1 MDVSAESLMT
11 LTAVLREGTF
21 EAAAASLH
29 VTPSA
34 VSQRIKALEHSVG
47 RILVRRVKPV
57 TATPDGEILARL
69 GEQWSLLVAEA
80 QGELTG
86 IAHGPAGVAQV
97 TDPRRLPRVS
107 IQIACNADSL
117 ATWFLPVIAE
127 YHDAHPVD
135 IDLHRDDE
143 SVTTALLR
151 AGDVVG
157 AVTSDPVVVRGCETV
172 ELGSLRYFPVASSA
186 FIERWLPNGARARD
200 LRFAPMVMFDHNDH
214 LQLKALNHLVPEP
227 VSPPIT
233 YIPAAAEYRR
243 AIQAGI
249 GWGAVPEVEIDDVHT
264 GAGLVRLSRKPVDI
278 PLYWQYWKLRSPL
291 VTALTDIVVAH
302 ARAELVPP
310 RRGTPPVPGIARR

>member
-86 IAHGPAGVAQV
+86 IAHEP
-97 TDPRRLPRVS
+97 DLDRRRLPRVS

-127 YHDAHPVD
+127 FHDAHPVD

-157 AVTSDPVVVRGCETV
+157 VVTSDPVVVRGCETV
-172 ELGSLRYFPVASSA
+172 ELGSLRYFPVATSA
-186 FIERWLPNGARARD
+186 FIEHWLPDGARARD
-200 LRFAPMVMFDHNDH
+200 MRYAPMVMFDHNDH
-214 LQLKALNHLVPEP
+214 LQLKALNHLVSEP
-227 VSPPIT
+227 ISPPVT

-249 GWGAVPEVEIDDVHT
+249 GWGAVPEVEIADTHI
-264 GAGLVRLSRKPVDI
+264 GAGLVPLSRKPLDI

>member
-1 MDVSAESLMT
+1 MDVSAESLVT

-57 TATPDGEILARL
+57 TATPDGEVLARL

-80 QGELTG
+80 RGELTG
-86 IAHGPAGVAQV
+86 IVHDADL
-97 TDPRRLPRVS
+97 DPRKLPRVTLHV
-107 IQIACNADSL
+107 ACNADSL

-127 YHDAHPVD
+127 FHAAHQVNL
-135 IDLHRDDE
+135 DLHRDDE

-157 AVTSDPVVVRGCETV
+157 AVTSEPTVVRGCGTV
-172 ELGSLRYFPVASSA
+172 QLGSLRYFPVATAS
-186 FIERWLPNGARARD
+186 FIERWLPNGVRARD
-200 LRFAPMVMFDHNDH
+200 MQYAPMVMFDHNDH

-227 VSPPIT
+227 ISPPVT

-243 AIQAGI
+243 AVQAGI
-249 GWGAVPEVEIDDVHT
+249 GWGAVPEVEMDDSHT
-264 GAGLVRLSRKPVDI
+264 GVDLVPLSRRPIDV
-278 PLYWQYWKLRSPL
+278 PLYWQYWRLRSPL
-291 VTALTDIVVAH
+291 VTALTEIVVEH
-302 ARAELVPP
+302 ARSGLVPP
-310 RRGTPPVPGIARR
+310 RRSTPPVPSSSR

>member
-21 EAAAASLH
+21 EAAAVSLH

-80 QGELTG
+80 RGELTG
-86 IAHGPAGVAQV
+86 IVHEA
-97 TDPRRLPRVS
+97 DLDERKLPRVTL
-107 IQIACNADSL
+107 QVACNADSL

-127 YHDAHPVD
+127 FHDGHPVN

-143 SVTTALLR
+143 SVTTARLR

-157 AVTSDPVVVRGCETV
+157 AVTSEPAVVRGCETV
-172 ELGSLRYFPVASSA
+172 PLGSLRYYPVATEA
-186 FIERWLPNGARARD
+186 FMERWLPNGIRARD
-200 LRFAPMVMFDHNDH
+200 MRYAPMVMFDHNDH
-214 LQLKALNHLVPEP
+214 LQLKALNHLVSEP
-227 VSPPIT
+227 ISPPVT

-243 AIQAGI
+243 AIAAGI
-249 GWGAVPEVEIDDVHT
+249 GWGAVPEVEMNDAQI
-264 GAGLVRLSRKPVDI
+264 GAGLVPMSRRPVDI

-302 ARAELVPP
+302 ARAELVAP
-310 RRGTPPVPGIARR
+310 RRGTQPALGVART